1 MKKKRLKPFVFP
13 VFTGVVFGIILLCI
27 ISVQDKVNV
36 QENKKYTYVNDS
48 IVDNTMPVIN
58 EEEVIIRPYR
68 TDKIDIYKKYYNE
81 ENKENGI
88 VFYNGTYIQN
98 SGIIYNST
106 DEFEVVSILDGEV
119 IDVKKDDILG
129 NVIEIKH
136 SNDIISVYSGLKSM
150 NVTKGDK
157 VLQGTIVGK
166 SGEISLDVNL
176 KNALL
181 FEIIKNGKYENP
193 ESFYDKK
200 TKEI

>member
-36 QENKKYTYVNDS
+36 QEKKKYTYVNDS

-68 TDKIDIYKKYYNE
+68 TEKIDIYKKYYNE